1 MPKET
6 CRARPINIYTK
17 PKTINMSNNRRLFG
31 LGLLTGAAVGYWL
44 NTEKGKAF
52 RRDIAQTVGEYS
64 DELSA
69 MAKEN
74 ATRLSGNLSTA
85 MESSQNWVSG
95 TKGKLKNSIH
105 DLADTAEHTVD
116 DVAEKLETG
125 LENAR
130 RRVQE
135 NAAKL
140 ENGKSKKK

>member
-69 MAKEN
+69 MA
-74 ATRLSGNLSTA
+74 

-95 TKGKLKNSIH
+95 AKGKLKNSIH